1 MWAVS
6 WYSVV
11 VLVVHDSNVIRAY
24 AHAAIGRVQM
34 LSPGVGW
41 GMASM
46 RTATVV
52 LDVLRD
58 ETRRQQSQVKL
69 DGRLWL

>member
-1 MWAVS
+1 MRS
-6 WYSVV
+6 Q
-11 VLVVHDSNVIRAY
+11 LVHDSNVIRAY
-24 AHAAIGRVQM
+24 AHAEIGRVQM

-41 GMASM
+41 GWKDGVNAHGNSC
-46 RTATVV
+46 V

-58 ETRRQQSQVKL
+58 ETRRQQSQVKR